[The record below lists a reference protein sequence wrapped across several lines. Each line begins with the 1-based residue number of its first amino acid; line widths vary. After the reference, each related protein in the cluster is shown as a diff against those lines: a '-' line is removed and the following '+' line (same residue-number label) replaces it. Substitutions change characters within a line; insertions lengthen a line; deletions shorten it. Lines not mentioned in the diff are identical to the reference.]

1 MDIEYKCFGSWYWTL
16 EQYFVYVIVYKCTTT
31 KLCLKEMLDLEHTN
45 VLLLNC
51 TLITKI
57 KYRTQVK
64 QKKAVKNQCRR

>member
-1 MDIEYKCFGSWYWTL
+1 
-16 EQYFVYVIVYKCTTT
+16 
-31 KLCLKEMLDLEHTN
+31 MLDLEHTN